1 MPEPRTD
8 LLRALP
14 QVEELMHAAP
24 MKALEAI
31 VPRSMLV
38 DRARAA
44 VDAHR
49 QLILAG
55 KADKVESRPS

>member
-14 QVEELMHAAP
+14 QVEELMQAAP
-24 MKALEAI
+24 MTAREAI
-31 VPRSMLV
+31 VARSMLV

-44 VDAHR
+44 VDGQR

-55 KADKVESRPS
+55 TVDAVAVAAI